1 MSQWVEFIVQIC
13 AMLVAV
19 IPLVYKLID
28 YVIKAGKEKNWQ
40 AYMKL
45 LYEYIMEAESKF
57 TSGAEKKDWVIGLA
71 EASGRAIGYELDSE
85 ELSKLIDNIIAM
97 TKKVNTEGK

>member
-1 MSQWVEFIVQIC
+1 MDWVNLICQILSG
-13 AMLVAV
+13 LVV
-19 IPLVYKLID
+19 LIPLVYKLID

-57 TSGAEKKDWVIGLA
+57 TNGADKKDWVMDLA

-85 ELSKLIDNIIAM
+85 ELSKLIDGIITV

>member
-1 MSQWVEFIVQIC
+1 MDWVNLICQILSG
-13 AMLVAV
+13 LVV
-19 IPLVYKLID
+19 LIPLVYALIH

-57 TSGAEKKDWVIGLA
+57 TNGADKKDWVMGLA

-85 ELSKLIDNIIAM
+85 KLSKLIDGIITM
-97 TKKVNTEGK
+97 TKKVNTGGK

>member
-1 MSQWVEFIVQIC
+1 MDWVNLICQILSG
-13 AMLVAV
+13 LVV
-19 IPLVYKLID
+19 LIPLVYKLID

-57 TSGAEKKDWVIGLA
+57 TSGADKKDWVMGLA
-71 EASGRAIGYELDSE
+71 EASGRAIGYELDKE
-85 ELSKLIDNIIAM
+85 ELSKLIDGIIAM
-97 TKKVNTEGK
+97 TKKVNTGK